1 MRFFLNSLTT
11 RFAYVR
17 AHSLFSRV
25 CIETASRETLLDVS
39 GRVFPAFV
47 NSVDVKREREAEGG
61 RIGKGTPPQ
70 IELSE
75 KGGTARNR
83 EQRVGLDAIRDEE
96 HQIRES
102 AGLLR
107 SAHAR

>member
-11 RFAYVR
+11 RFACVR
-17 AHSLFSRV
+17 AHSIFSRV

-61 RIGKGTPPQ
+61 RIGKRHAAANR
-70 IELSE
+70 IER
-75 KGGTARNR
+75 KRRNGA
-83 EQRVGLDAIRDEE
+83 EQSVTRGIGRD
-96 HQIRES
+96 QR
-102 AGLLR
+102 
-107 SAHAR
+107 

>member
-1 MRFFLNSLTT
+1 MRFLPNSLTT
-11 RFAYVR
+11 RFACVR
-17 AHSLFSRV
+17 AHHSLFSRV
-25 CIETASRETLLDVS
+25 CIETASRDTLLDVS

-102 AGLLR
+102 SGLL
-107 SAHAR
+107 